1 MKEKEIRELLIT
13 INRDSSAAW
22 LTKCLDKIKKKDLK
36 TLFEDLS
43 NFLLVNHSYCQ
54 ISSRV
59 FKRIKK
65 PVYVVYLLYCKGNV
79 VYVGKSNDVVSRL
92 HTHLKDK
99 TFDTVDIVQ
108 CTTEKMQKQYENVL
122 IDRLR
127 PPLNKHL
134 MLDKP
139 SKLHLSDINT
149 QTFVDWLNKQNYF
162 TIPKLD
168 LLKSL
173 NMVTDYIGYTRC
185 MSFSYGC
192 AINNDETLDKRPFSY
207 AQEVGQVLKGNSS
220 YNVYNM
226 ISEACNLHNL
236 WGYFEKVTHSTY
248 KLGDYYITDNGR
260 WRNKGS
266 NKWYSNVKLGII
278 IEEIIA
284 LNNDIIAIVDK
295 NPPALPI
302 WSGKYKGMLMDD
314 IKIEDLKYYEWV
326 CSNFKKVD
334 LLKLGINL

>member
-1 MKEKEIRELLIT
+1 MKEKEIRELLVT
-13 INRDSSAAW
+13 INQDSSAAW

-43 NFLLVNHSYCQ
+43 KFLLVNHSYCQ

-65 PVYVVYLLYCKGNV
+65 PVYVVYLLYCKGSV
-79 VYVGKSNDVVSRL
+79 VYVGKSKDVVTRL

-99 TFDTVDIVQ
+99 TFDTVNIVQ
-108 CTTEKMQKQYENVL
+108 CTTEKMQKQYENAL

-139 SKLHLSDINT
+139 SKLHLSDIET

-162 TIPKLD
+162 TIPKLE
-168 LLKSL
+168 LIKNL
-173 NMVTDYIGYTRC
+173 NMTTEYIGYTRC

-192 AINNDETLDKRPFSY
+192 AINDDETLDKRPFSY
-207 AQEVGQVLKGNSS
+207 VQEGDHKVIVNTK
-220 YNVYNM
+220 YHVYTM

-236 WGYFEKVTHSTY
+236 WGHFEKVTHSIY
-248 KLGDYYITDNGR
+248 RLGDYYITDKGR

-266 NKWYSNVKLGII
+266 NKWYTSVKLDVII
-278 IEEIIA
+278 GEIIA
-284 LNNDIIAIVDK
+284 LNNDIIAVVDSDL
-295 NPPALPI
+295 PVLPI
-302 WSGKYKGMLMDD
+302 WIGKYKGMLMEDVR
-314 IKIEDLKYYEWV
+314 IEDPKYYEWV

>member
-1 MKEKEIRELLIT
+1 MKEKDIRELLVT
-13 INRDSSAAW
+13 INRDSSAEW
-22 LTKCLDKIKKKDLK
+22 LTKCLEKIKKKDLK

-43 NFLLVNHSYCQ
+43 KFLLVNHSYCQ

-59 FKRIKK
+59 LKRIKK
-65 PVYVVYLLYCKGNV
+65 PVYVVYLLYCKGCV
-79 VYVGKSNDVVSRL
+79 IYVGKSKDVVTRL
-92 HTHLKDK
+92 HTHIKDK
-99 TFDTVDIVQ
+99 TFDAVDIVH

-139 SKLHLSDINT
+139 SKLHLSDIET
-149 QTFVDWLNKQNYF
+149 QTFADWLNKQKYF
-162 TIPKLD
+162 TIPKLE
-168 LLKSL
+168 LIKNL
-173 NMVTDYIGYTRC
+173 NMATDYIGYTRC

-192 AINNDETLDKRPFSY
+192 AINNDGTLDKRPFSY
-207 AQEVGQVLKGNSS
+207 TQEVGHIIKGNSS

-236 WGYFEKVTHSTY
+236 WSYFEKVTHSTY

-266 NKWYSNVKLGII
+266 NKWYASVKLDII
-278 IEEIIA
+278 INEIAALHNEIIA
-284 LNNDIIAIVDK
+284 ITDSDL
-295 NPPALPI
+295 PPLPM
-302 WSGKYKGMLMDD
+302 WSGKYKGRL
-314 IKIEDLKYYEWV
+314 IEDIRVEDNNYYEWV